1 MHLPGGHSC
10 ICQVAILA
18 SAKWP
23 FLKRY
28 LGNNVR
34 RAGAPVDCQNVA
46 SEPLATPSATSSP
59 EAPASPT
66 PDPAESSS
74 TKHVKVVVSSDV
86 PVDAS
91 IIDDNFDVSI
101 GEEITG
107 SKTYEFDIAVDS
119 GLLVSAINTDMR
131 GNVII
136 EVYANGQLKTQGTD
150 SSGYAQISY

>member
-1 MHLPGGHSC
+1 M
-10 ICQVAILA
+10 AILA

-46 SEPLATPSATSSP
+46 SEPLATPSAPAS
-59 EAPASPT
+59 APASPT
-66 PDPAESSS
+66 LDPAESSS
-74 TKHVKVVVSSDV
+74 TKLVKVVVSSDV
-86 PVDAS
+86 PVNAS

-119 GLLVSAINTDMR
+119 GLLVGAINTDMR

-136 EVYANGQLKTQGTD
+136 EVYANGQLKTQDTD